1 MEGLSYPSRT
11 MPYYTPS
18 EIEHILALTQQYQT
32 TSPERILLGK
42 GANPRSP
49 PAKLSRS
56 SHEATPTV
64 GGGRSLRPLLPRSR
78 AVLQRGGC

>member
-18 EIEHILALTQQYQT
+18 EIEHILTLTQQYQT

-42 GANPRSP
+42 GAM
-49 PAKLSRS
+49 SREERTS
-56 SHEATPTV
+56 S
-64 GGGRSLRPLLPRSR
+64 
-78 AVLQRGGC
+78 